1 MLKFLVHNHRNIKGK
16 SDGVANPT
24 YIFSNNKL
32 PWKVFILTDVIRG
45 IVKQLSELVVFV
57 VGTEGFRSLSS
68 CLPRKMLL
76 KMSCFQQTKLKFVFL
91 IFFK

>member
-1 MLKFLVHNHRNIKGK
+1 MLKVLVHNHRNIKGK

-45 IVKQLSELVVFV
+45 IVKQLSEL
-57 VGTEGFRSLSS
+57 R
-68 CLPRKMLL
+68 
-76 KMSCFQQTKLKFVFL
+76 
-91 IFFK
+91 